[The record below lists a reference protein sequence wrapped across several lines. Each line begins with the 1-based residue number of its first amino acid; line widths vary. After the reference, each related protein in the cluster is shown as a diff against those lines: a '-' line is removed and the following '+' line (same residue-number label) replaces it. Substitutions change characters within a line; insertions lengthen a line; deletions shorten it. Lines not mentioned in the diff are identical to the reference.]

1 MDYSIDGQKQKMIRI
16 NAMQKIAAFRNIL
29 IIVLPVLLAP
39 CVYAGSD
46 AFIDFKA
53 TMGFDDNVSR
63 AAQNVDIEHDSFLTV
78 AGTGGMVIM
87 RGNTGTLT
95 AKTMFDVNTFNR
107 FSDLSHVS
115 AFGKLNYTF
124 GFSSRFG
131 APWFSLDASYGVIE
145 FVSTQRDSNI
155 LSVVTTMGMQIDDA
169 TSIRLGLSY
178 KDRDAESSVFDTQNE
193 SFFINLD
200 WAITSK
206 NIVYITYKIQTGDAF
221 SSAETVN
228 LTVIDASKAIVD
240 DDVFVG
246 KRTYRLDA
254 TTQFVTLG
262 YNLIRD
268 LHSSFDFSGRYLESD
283 VEDADLV
290 YEGLTLRLSYFHRFN
305 L

>member
-1 MDYSIDGQKQKMIRI
+1 MH
-16 NAMQKIAAFRNIL
+16 KIISYRKIL
-29 IIVLPVLLAP
+29 IVALPVLLSP
-39 CVYAGSD
+39 RVYAGSD
-46 AFIDFKA
+46 AFVDFEA
-53 TMGFDDNVSR
+53 TMGFDDNVTR

-78 AGTGGMVIM
+78 SGTGGMELVSS
-87 RGNTGTLT
+87 NAGTLT
-95 AKTMFDVNTFNR
+95 AKVLFDVNAFSR
-107 FSDLSHVS
+107 FSDLSNVS

-124 GFSSRFG
+124 GFSSSFG
-131 APWFSLDASYGVIE
+131 APWFSLDASYGAVE
-145 FVSTQRDSNI
+145 FVSKQRDSNI
-155 LSVVTTMGMQIDDA
+155 LSAVATMGMQIDDA
-169 TSIRLGLSY
+169 TSLRLGLSY
-178 KDRDAESSVFDTQNE
+178 RDRDAESSVFDTQNE

-206 NIVYITYKIQTGDAF
+206 DIVYITYKIQTGDTF
-221 SSAETVN
+221 SSAETVD

-240 DDVFVG
+240 DDVFAG

-268 LHSSFDFSGRYLESD
+268 LHSSFDFSARYLESD
-283 VEDADLV
+283 AEDIDLV